1 MALRYRKVSRLS
13 RYMKIAA
20 AAGSTGA
27 AIVSFLYS
35 YGIAGDAESHLTIGN
50 YGAAWIGVQPAVDT
64 AESIGDTLHLAAT
77 ITDQNGSV
85 LVGAR
90 PTWSSSD
97 SRVAVVMNDGSV
109 IARANGATTIVAV
122 VGDRTAK
129 SRIVVRQQVATVSV
143 EADTNVSL
151 PEGHRHHLQ
160 ARAAD
165 ARGYTVPG
173 RSARW
178 RVDDTTIVRLD
189 STGLVE
195 GLVPGRAVANATI
208 DGVSGHAL
216 INVLSIPATMT
227 LVNESIPRMTA
238 GSTLPNPIMV
248 RVLSRSGH
256 PVEGALVRF
265 RRTDGEGPAEGAVSV
280 TDANGRARTT
290 WTLGAFPG
298 RQTLLATVDYVDS
311 ALAIVAEVD
320 PVLEN
325 TRTALLVDAP
335 TGTVGLPI
343 AEPVGIRLTDSAGR
357 PLADVPVSWTT
368 LDGGTIEG
376 LTARTDSLGQARAR
390 WTLGD
395 ASGRQRAHAM
405 IGSAR
410 AMPPVVLTAAARP
423 GVPTRVGIAAGDGQ
437 RSAAGAT
444 LAKPVVVQAFDAKD
458 NPVPDAVLTIS
469 PLAGSVADSSV
480 RTDSTGSA
488 TIRWTMGRMAGPH
501 ALSVKL
507 AGGEKTVRVTATASS
522 GAAENLSIER
532 ATPASR
538 SAPSRDVKIVATV
551 SDVYGNPVS
560 GARVSLVAQS
570 GTVSPSNAVSDAK
583 GRVTGTWKLAAKGDE
598 QTLRG
603 TVKGTRTKGALV
615 LIIPVPVSAAS
626 STPASS
632 LAPKPAAK
640 PAATKSSTTKSSSTR
655 KPATTKKAPA
665 KKPAAK
671 RSSGSE

>member
-1 MALRYRKVSRLS
+1 MALRYRKVSRLG

-50 YGAAWIGVQPAVDT
+50 YGAAWIGLQPAVDT

-97 SRVAVVMNDGSV
+97 VRVAVVLNDGSV
-109 IARANGATTIVAV
+109 IAKANGATTIVAV
-122 VGDRTAK
+122 VGDRSAK
-129 SRIVVRQQVATVSV
+129 SRIVVRQQVAGVTV
-143 EADTNVSL
+143 EADTSISL
-151 PEGHRHHLQ
+151 PEGHHHTLQ

-173 RSARW
+173 RSVRW
-178 RVDDTTIVRLD
+178 KVDDTTVVRLD
-189 STGLVE
+189 STGKVE

-216 INVLSIPATMT
+216 INVVSIPATLT
-227 LVNESIPRMTA
+227 LVNDEIPRMTA

-248 RVLSRSGH
+248 RVLSRTGH

-298 RQTLLATVDYVDS
+298 RQTLLATVDHVDS

-320 PVLEN
+320 PVLAN
-325 TRTALLVDAP
+325 TRTTLLSEAP
-335 TGTVGLPI
+335 TGTVGM
-343 AEPVGIRLTDSAGR
+343 AMVEPVGIRLADTAGR
-357 PLADVPVSWTT
+357 PLADVPVSWST
-368 LDGGTIEG
+368 LDGGSIEG

-395 ASGRQRAHAM
+395 GAGKQRAHAM

-410 AMPPVVLTAAARP
+410 AMPPFVLTANARA
-423 GVPTRVGIAAGDGQ
+423 GVPARVAISTGDAQ
-437 RSAAGAT
+437 RSTAGAA
-444 LAKPVVVQAFDAKD
+444 LAKPVIVQAFDAKN
-458 NPVPDAVLTIS
+458 NPVPDALITVS

-480 RTDSTGSA
+480 RTDSAGRA

-507 AGGEKTVRVTATASS
+507 AGVD
-522 GAAENLSIER
+522 R
-532 ATPASR
+532 A
-538 SAPSRDVKIVATV
+538 
-551 SDVYGNPVS
+551 
-560 GARVSLVAQS
+560 L
-570 GTVSPSNAVSDAK
+570 
-583 GRVTGTWKLAAKGDE
+583 RVTGTWKLAARADE
-598 QTLRG
+598 QTLRASI
-603 TVKGTRTKGALV
+603 KGTQTKGALV
-615 LIIPVPVSAAS
+615 ATGPASAATSAPAKAAAPKPVS
-626 STPASS
+626 T
-632 LAPKPAAK
+632 KPAAK
-640 PAATKSSTTKSSSTR
+640 TPTR
-655 KPATTKKAPA
+655 KPAA
-665 KKPAAK
+665 KKPATKPAT
-671 RSSGSE
+671 RRP

>member
-1 MALRYRKVSRLS
+1 MALRFRKVSRLS

-35 YGIAGDAESHLTIGN
+35 YGIAGDANSHLTIGN
-50 YGAAWIGVQPAVDT
+50 YGAAWIGLAPAVDT

-97 SRVAVVMNDGSV
+97 VRVASVMNDGSV
-109 IARANGATTIVAV
+109 IARSSGATTIVAV

-129 SRIVVRQQVATVSV
+129 ARIVVRQQVATVSV
-143 EADTNVSL
+143 EADSTLSL
-151 PEGHRHHLQ
+151 PEGHTHMLK

-173 RSARW
+173 RSIRW
-178 RVDDTTIVRLD
+178 RVDDTTVVRLD
-189 STGLVE
+189 STGQVE
-195 GLVPGRAVANATI
+195 GLMPGRAVANATI

-216 INVLSIPATMT
+216 INVVSIPATLT
-227 LVNESIPRMTA
+227 LVNEDIPRMSA

-248 RVLSRSGH
+248 RVLSRTGH

-280 TDANGRARTT
+280 TDANGRARTI
-290 WTLGAFPG
+290 WTLGAIPG
-298 RQTLLATVDYVDS
+298 RQTLLATVDHVDS

-320 PVLEN
+320 PVLAN
-325 TRTALLVDAP
+325 TRTTLLGDEPA
-335 TGTVGLPI
+335 GTVGMAV
-343 AEPVGIRLTDSAGR
+343 AEPVGIRVADTTGR

-368 LDGGTIEG
+368 LDGGAIEG
-376 LTARTDSLGQARAR
+376 ITARTDSLGQARAR

-395 ASGRQRAHAM
+395 GAGRQRAHAM

-423 GVPTRVGIAAGDGQ
+423 GVPTRVAIADGDGQ
-437 RSAAGAT
+437 RSIAGAA
-444 LAKPVVVQAFDAKD
+444 LPKPVVVQAFDARD
-458 NPVPDAVLTIS
+458 NPVPGAVVSIS
-469 PLAGSVADSSV
+469 PLAGTVADSSV
-480 RTDSTGSA
+480 RTDSSGRA

-507 AGGEKTVRVTATASS
+507 SGVERALRITATAAS
-522 GAAENLSIER
+522 AAPENLSIER
-532 ATPASR
+532 AGTGSKNPTR
-538 SAPSRDVKIVATV
+538 EVKFVATV

-560 GARVSLVAQS
+560 GARVSLVAES
-570 GTVSPSNAVSDAK
+570 GTVSPANAVSDSK
-583 GRVTGTWKLAAKGDE
+583 GRVTGTWKLAAKTDE
-598 QTLRG
+598 QTLRA
-603 TVKGTRTKGALV
+603 TVKGTRTRGALAATA
-615 LIIPVPVSAAS
+615 PAVPSAAA
-626 STPASS
+626 PAAP
-632 LAPKPAAK
+632 LAPKPAA
-640 PAATKSSTTKSSSTR
+640 A
-655 KPATTKKAPA
+655 KPATTSKPTTT

-671 RSSGSE
+671 KPATKTTTRRP

>member
-1 MALRYRKVSRLS
+1 MALRFRKVSRLS

-35 YGIAGDAESHLTIGN
+35 YGIAGDANSHLTIGN
-50 YGAAWIGVQPAVDT
+50 YGAAWIGLAPAVDT

-97 SRVAVVMNDGSV
+97 VRVATVMNDGSV
-109 IARANGATTIVAV
+109 IARSSGATTIVAV

-129 SRIVVRQQVATVSV
+129 ARIVVRQQVATVSV
-143 EADTNVSL
+143 EADSTLSL
-151 PEGHRHHLQ
+151 PEGHTHALQ

-173 RSARW
+173 RSVRW

-189 STGLVE
+189 STGRIE

-216 INVLSIPATMT
+216 VNVVSIPATLT
-227 LVNESIPRMTA
+227 LVNEEIPRMSA

-248 RVLSRSGH
+248 RVLSRTGH

-265 RRTDGEGPAEGAVSV
+265 RRSDGEGPAEGAVSV
-280 TDANGRARTT
+280 TDASGRARTT

-298 RQTLLATVDYVDS
+298 RQTLLATVDHVDS

-320 PVLEN
+320 PVLAN
-325 TRTALLVDAP
+325 TRTTLLGDEP
-335 TGTVGLPI
+335 TGTVGMAI
-343 AEPVGIRLTDSAGR
+343 AEPVGIRVADTTGR

-368 LDGGTIEG
+368 LDGGAIEG

-390 WTLGD
+390 WTLG
-395 ASGRQRAHAM
+395 SGAGKQRAHAM

-410 AMPPVVLTAAARP
+410 AMPPVVLTAAAKP
-423 GVPTRVGIAAGDGQ
+423 GVPVRVAIAAGDGQ
-437 RSAAGAT
+437 RSSAGAR
-444 LAKPVVVQAFDAKD
+444 LSAPVVVQAFDAKD
-458 NPVPDAVLTIS
+458 NPVPNAVLNIS

-480 RTDSTGSA
+480 RTDSTGRA
-488 TIRWTMGRMAGPH
+488 EIRWTMGRMAGPH

-507 AGGEKTVRVTATASS
+507 AGVERALRVTATASS
-522 GAAENLSIER
+522 AAAENVSIER
-532 ATPASR
+532 VPPVSKT
-538 SAPSRDVKIVATV
+538 PSRDVNFIATV

-560 GARVSLVAQS
+560 GARVSLVAES
-570 GTVSPSNAVSDAK
+570 GTVSPANAVSDAK
-583 GRVTGTWKLAAKGDE
+583 GRVTGMWKLAAKTEE
-598 QTLRG
+598 QTLRA
-603 TVKGTRTKGALV
+603 TLKGSQTRGALTATA
-615 LIIPVPVSAAS
+615 PVGSPAVTPAAS
-626 STPASS
+626 PTKAV
-632 LAPKPAAK
+632 APKPAGAK
-640 PAATKSSTTKSSSTR
+640 PATVKPATPSRPAATK
-655 KPATTKKAPA
+655 KPVA
-665 KKPAAK
+665 KKPAPK
-671 RSSGSE
+671 TTTRRP